1 MAAELRREVEDQQ
14 HTGMPQ
20 HGQEQEQQQHH
31 ETTTRTVDGLS
42 GIIQSGGASSPIRE
56 VWVVSE
62 DSGRRRQQH
71 SRSSSSNS
79 FRIMSDIRRDG
90 PSRTTAAT
98 SCSSAGSSSGR
109 DFDMDSI
116 PVERTS
122 SLQRDAQTETKKGF
136 DDHGRPAAEQ
146 VPSATETEKFTFL
159 WVPISSDAD
168 NVVPSSVSSS
178 SSAPLTSLGKPIS
191 EKTASSLWRDPYL
204 LALDSAVGRSF
215 SDRTPPLKPLKT
227 ERETEDRF
235 KHGVHRPPPA
245 PASSYRYPA
254 MRSASITRALDAP
267 RALVPTPPRMQEVDV
282 ELGACQH
289 EQRQQR
295 DSAAESN
302 GRELET
308 SEASARALH
317 SVELRKPPFLESQPT
332 MPCKPI
338 AALQHGDPPKRRA
351 LSFATGRFRSSAA
364 ASRVP
369 PRSFTRFRSRGA
381 AGDDEDGSPT
391 IPKTPSNAPDTYD
404 MFRTRSKKFSGPL
417 EKQFTKTYSRR
428 CADLVIDEEK
438 SGEDCPYDVDECG
451 LQPAVSAGRYF
462 DALQGPELEVPKVSS
477 ILDQHWVLKKLASSL
492 LLPSLCCC
500 FCKEV

>member
-1 MAAELRREVEDQQ
+1 MAAEFGREVEDQQ
-14 HTGMPQ
+14 HPGMPQ
-20 HGQEQEQQQHH
+20 HGEEQEQQQHH

-42 GIIQSGGASSPIRE
+42 GIICSGGASSPIRE

-71 SRSSSSNS
+71 SRSTSSNS

-90 PSRTTAAT
+90 PSRTTAVT
-98 SCSSAGSSSGR
+98 SSCSSAGSSSGR

-122 SLQRDAQTETKKGF
+122 SLQRDAQTEAKKGF

-146 VPSATETEKFTFL
+146 VPSATETEKSTFL

-168 NVVPSSVSSS
+168 NAVPSSVSSS
-178 SSAPLTSLGKPIS
+178 SSAPLTSLGRPIS
-191 EKTASSLWRDPYL
+191 EKTESSLWRDPYL
-204 LALDSAVGRSF
+204 IALDSAVGRSF
-215 SDRTPPLKPLKT
+215 SDRTPPLKPLKA

-235 KHGVHRPPPA
+235 KHGVHRAPPA

-254 MRSASITRALDAP
+254 MRSASIKPALNAP
-267 RALVPTPPRMQEVDV
+267 RALVPTPPRMEEVDV
-282 ELGACQH
+282 ELGACQQ
-289 EQRQQR
+289 EQEQQK

-302 GRELET
+302 GRELEA

-317 SVELRKPPFLESQPT
+317 SVELRKPLFLESQPT

-364 ASRVP
+364 VSRVP

-438 SGEDCPYDVDECG
+438 SCEDCPYDVDECG

-477 ILDQHWVLKKLASSL
+477 ILDRHWS
-492 LLPSLCCC
+492 
-500 FCKEV
+500 